1 MILIPYASRIEYAHG
16 SNRPARN
23 RNRASRPLPL
33 KLLRSIR
40 TFPNIIRHRNSS
52 AVRLQRAARTC
63 IGAMCFSRMAR
74 DRNATPHPMETIAMR
89 KIVNSNLLS
98 RIYHVPPPRF

>member
-1 MILIPYASRIEYAHG
+1 MLDPDKTRVVFNSEWLNRLTPAEIIP
-16 SNRPARN
+16 
-23 RNRASRPLPL
+23 
-33 KLLRSIR
+33 
-40 TFPNIIRHRNSS
+40 IRHKNSS